1 MRIHT
6 AWRAEYSQKCTPLPM
21 GPVCGRRE
29 ASRSFAERGLAHC
42 LAGPGPC
49 RRPLVLWKTP
59 VLASG
64 CVANVRRGAGRAD
77 FVRSR
82 SLAKDLKISVLTTT
96 RAYNELEEEGFITSR
111 QGKGFFVMSSGSNL
125 IREQLIQE
133 VEKNLNSAILAAER
147 ASMTDEELIKLLRL
161 LLEVNHE

>member
-42 LAGPGPC
+42 LAGPGPAAGLWC
-49 RRPLVLWKTP
+49 CGKRPCSR
-59 VLASG
+59 LAVWQMSD
-64 CVANVRRGAGRAD
+64 GAPGRAD

-82 SLAKDLKISVLTTT
+82 SLGKNRAARIGRLGNQKPWIRGINYWLACPSSMPSRVRRPSSAALT
-96 RAYNELEEEGFITSR
+96 RAGMCEMSWSWAASSR
-111 QGKGFFVMSSGSNL
+111 SSRSSSESCSPR
-125 IREQLIQE
+125 IMAR
-133 VEKNLNSAILAAER
+133 KSSAR
-147 ASMTDEELIKLLRL
+147 R
-161 LLEVNHE
+161 

>member
-59 VLASG
+59 VFASG

-77 FVRSR
+77 FVPPRSLGKNRAARIGRLGNQKPWIRSIRYWLACPSSMPPRVRQASSAHLTRAGMCEMSWSWAASSR
-82 SLAKDLKISVLTTT
+82 SSKSSSESCSPRIMARKSSAK
-96 RAYNELEEEGFITSR
+96 R
-111 QGKGFFVMSSGSNL
+111 
-125 IREQLIQE
+125 
-133 VEKNLNSAILAAER
+133 
-147 ASMTDEELIKLLRL
+147 
-161 LLEVNHE
+161 

>member
-64 CVANVRRGAGRAD
+64 CVANVRRGAGRAG

-82 SLAKDLKISVLTTT
+82 SLGKNRAARIGRLGNQKPWIRGINYWLACPSSMPSRVRQASSAHLT
-96 RAYNELEEEGFITSR
+96 RAGMYEMSWSWAASSR
-111 QGKGFFVMSSGSNL
+111 SSRSSSESCSPR
-125 IREQLIQE
+125 IMAR
-133 VEKNLNSAILAAER
+133 KSSAR
-147 ASMTDEELIKLLRL
+147 R
-161 LLEVNHE
+161 

>member
-77 FVRSR
+77 FVHLCSLGKNRAARIGRLGNQKPWIRGIRYWLACPSSMPSRVRQASSAHLTRAGMCEMSWSWAASSKSSR
-82 SLAKDLKISVLTTT
+82 S
-96 RAYNELEEEGFITSR
+96 
-111 QGKGFFVMSSGSNL
+111 SSESCSPR
-125 IREQLIQE
+125 IMAR
-133 VEKNLNSAILAAER
+133 KSSAR
-147 ASMTDEELIKLLRL
+147 R
-161 LLEVNHE
+161 

>member
-6 AWRAEYSQKCTPLPM
+6 AWRAEYSQKCMPLPM
-21 GPVCGRRE
+21 GPACGRRE

-42 LAGPGPC
+42 LAGPGSC

-59 VLASG
+59 VFVSG

-82 SLAKDLKISVLTTT
+82 SLGKNRAARIGRLGNQKPWIRSIRYWLACPSSMPSRVRQASSAHLT
-96 RAYNELEEEGFITSR
+96 RAGMCEMSWSWAASSR
-111 QGKGFFVMSSGSNL
+111 SSKSSSESCSPR
-125 IREQLIQE
+125 IMAR
-133 VEKNLNSAILAAER
+133 KSSAKR
-147 ASMTDEELIKLLRL
+147 
-161 LLEVNHE
+161 

>member
-29 ASRSFAERGLAHC
+29 ASRSFAERGLA
-42 LAGPGPC
+42 GPGPC
-49 RRPLVLWKTP
+49 HRPLVLWKTP
-59 VLASG
+59 VFASG

-82 SLAKDLKISVLTTT
+82 SLGKNRAARIERLGNQKPWIRGISYWFVCPSSMPSRVRQASSAHLT
-96 RAYNELEEEGFITSR
+96 RAGMCEMSWSWAASSR
-111 QGKGFFVMSSGSNL
+111 SSRSSSESFSPR
-125 IREQLIQE
+125 IMAR
-133 VEKNLNSAILAAER
+133 KSSAKR
-147 ASMTDEELIKLLRL
+147 
-161 LLEVNHE
+161 